1 MSETVVNPENVNLV
15 ENTDVTTDVTT
26 ELKRILKE
34 KATTLLKE
42 KLQVEKLNETVIIQ
56 FVILVMELVE
66 DTEIKGKSQKEL
78 VLYVVN
84 EIINESPLNDEEKK
98 LYSTILHSENTS
110 NTIDLIVDASK
121 GNLNLNKVK
130 KTAFS
135 CLLSCLKN

>member
-1 MSETVVNPENVNLV
+1 MSEKNTNPEQVNLV
-15 ENTDVTTDVTT
+15 ENTDVNTDVNT

-34 KATTLLKE
+34 KAMALLKE
-42 KLQVEKLNETVIIQ
+42 KFQVENLNETLIIKI
-56 FVILVMELVE
+56 VVLVMELVE

-84 EIINESPLNDEEKK
+84 EIINESTLKDEEKK
-98 LYSTILHSENTS
+98 LYTSILHSENTN

-121 GNLNLNKVK
+121 GILNLNKVK
-130 KTAFS
+130 KTAFG

>member
-84 EIINESPLNDEEKK
+84 EIINIK
-98 LYSTILHSENTS
+98 
-110 NTIDLIVDASK
+110 
-121 GNLNLNKVK
+121 
-130 KTAFS
+130 
-135 CLLSCLKN
+135 

>member
-15 ENTDVTTDVTT
+15 ETTNINLSIDV

-34 KATTLLKE
+34 KAMVLLKE
-42 KLQVEKLNETVIIQ
+42 KLNVEKLNFDLIIK
-56 FVILVMELVE
+56 FVVLVMELVE
-66 DTEIKGKSQKEL
+66 DTDVKGKSQKEL
-78 VLYVVN
+78 VLNLVTEV
-84 EIINESPLNDEEKK
+84 INDSQLTDEEKW
-98 LYSTILHSENTS
+98 LCTSILRSENTN
-110 NTIDLIVDASK
+110 NTIDLIIDASK

>member
-1 MSETVVNPENVNLV
+1 MSETIVTPEQVNLV
-15 ENTDVTTDVTT
+15 DATNEDVKIDE

-34 KATTLLKE
+34 KALSLLKE
-42 KLQVEKLNETVIIQ
+42 KLNVETLNSDLIVK
-56 FVILVMELVE
+56 FVVLVMELVE
-66 DTEIKGKSQKEL
+66 DTDVKGQSQKDL
-78 VLYVVN
+78 VLHIVS
-84 EIINESPLNDEEKK
+84 EIINESKLADEEKK
-98 LYSTILHSENTS
+98 LYLTILNSNNTS